1 MHPML
6 NIAIRAARQAGQ
18 IITRALD
25 RLDDVQ
31 YSFKAE
37 QEYVSDVDKLAEQ
50 EITAQLLKAYPHH
63 GVLGEEFGLQE
74 GDGEHVWIIDPLDGT
89 HNFINGF
96 PHFCVCIALQ
106 KNNRTELGVIYDPIR
121 QELFTAE
128 RGGGAQLNEKR
139 LRVSPTQ
146 TLKNGLIATETG
158 AMIKYPQLRKHNIIT
173 ETSFRQTF
181 QNDLKIWDIAAGALI
196 VREAGGLVGDW
207 HGEENYLTSGEILAA
222 SPKIYAQL
230 INCLSDVT
238 SQ

>member
-74 GDGEHVWIIDPLDGT
+74 GDGDGS
-89 HNFINGF
+89 GRGDDRS
-96 PHFCVCIALQ
+96 VC
-106 KNNRTELGVIYDPIR
+106 KY
-121 QELFTAE
+121 
-128 RGGGAQLNEKR
+128 LN
-139 LRVSPTQ
+139 
-146 TLKNGLIATETG
+146 
-158 AMIKYPQLRKHNIIT
+158 Y
-173 ETSFRQTF
+173 
-181 QNDLKIWDIAAGALI
+181 
-196 VREAGGLVGDW
+196 
-207 HGEENYLTSGEILAA
+207 
-222 SPKIYAQL
+222 
-230 INCLSDVT
+230 
-238 SQ
+238 